1 MLNILVVRE
10 MRAPDL
16 VTPDEGVSSTLAR
29 GECRVALDPVTAGK
43 LARHLDS
50 SVSDTSDAIVHVESG
65 AGRHAHFDDAVYAA
79 QAGVAVVDEADIA
92 AARAAADLVLCVRTP
107 SESQISELRE
117 GAVVVALMTPYQN
130 PQLISKLASQGL
142 TSLCMEFVP
151 RISRAQSMDALSS
164 QAGVAGYHAALLAAN
179 ESSVFFPMLT
189 TAAGTVRPARVVV
202 VGAGVAGLQAIATAK
217 RLGAQVW
224 AYDIRAAAREQV
236 ESLGAK
242 MIDTGVDAS
251 GEGGYARELTDDE
264 RAQQADALARHMG
277 DAHVVISTAAIPGRP
292 SPRIISREMVEG
304 MKPGAVLVDLAAE
317 GGGNCELTEPG
328 KRVEHAGVTV
338 LGPLDMASSLAV
350 NASEMY
356 AKNLFNLLT
365 PFMKDGELTLDF
377 EDAVLGPMRL
387 TEGGRITHDD
397 VRARAEDAA

>member
-65 AGRHAHFDDAVYAA
+65 AGRHAHFDDAAYAA
-79 QAGVAVVDEADIA
+79 QAGVAVVAEADIA

-179 ESSVFFPMLT
+179 ESSVFF
-189 TAAGTVRPARVVV
+189 R
-202 VGAGVAGLQAIATAK
+202 
-217 RLGAQVW
+217 
-224 AYDIRAAAREQV
+224 
-236 ESLGAK
+236 
-242 MIDTGVDAS
+242 
-251 GEGGYARELTDDE
+251 
-264 RAQQADALARHMG
+264 
-277 DAHVVISTAAIPGRP
+277 
-292 SPRIISREMVEG
+292 
-304 MKPGAVLVDLAAE
+304 
-317 GGGNCELTEPG
+317 C
-328 KRVEHAGVTV
+328 
-338 LGPLDMASSLAV
+338 
-350 NASEMY
+350 
-356 AKNLFNLLT
+356 
-365 PFMKDGELTLDF
+365 
-377 EDAVLGPMRL
+377 
-387 TEGGRITHDD
+387 
-397 VRARAEDAA
+397 